1 MQLDESK
8 LKFTFSK
15 KLQTICLILIGVGL
29 ALTLAQLAV
38 PWHPHH
44 AAGGEETAKAGA
56 HVPMNP
62 RFFLSL
68 HLALMVALPLAL
80 GGVFFVAFN
89 HVSGSAWCVSIRRV
103 AENYFW
109 YLPVVLVLM
118 IVVFI
123 GLGDVFGHWVHGDP
137 NDHLLN
143 IKKPWLNPSFFVGRN
158 LFWVVIWA
166 AFGFFLWKQSV
177 SQDADGQVSRTK
189 RMANISAAFCVVFG
203 LSISATAWDLGMS
216 LEPHWF
222 STMFAVYIFAGLG
235 LTVYSSLILWGWYL
249 KRTGH
254 FGDSFNENHLHDLG
268 KYLWGFSNFWA
279 YVAFSQ
285 GMLIWYAHIPEETFF
300 FKTRITNG
308 WEVVSTL
315 LVLSRFILPFY
326 LIIRRDTKR
335 NINWMAGVSAFIIF
349 GQVLDMYW
357 LAYPTL
363 AHGDFVMFSWQEL
376 GPLAFVFGSFVLVVG
391 KALERQSLVP
401 KKDPRLEECLHWHQ

>member
-15 KLQTICLILIGVGL
+15 KLQTICLALVGIGL
-29 ALTLAQLAV
+29 ALTLLQLAL
-38 PWHPHH
+38 PWHAHH
-44 AAGGEETAKAGA
+44 AAGEAAAQPGA
-56 HVPMNP
+56 HTPMNP
-62 RFFLSL
+62 RFFLSV

-80 GGVFFVAFN
+80 GGIFFVAFN
-89 HVSGSAWCVSIRRV
+89 HVAGSAWCVSIRRV

-123 GLGDVFGHWVHGDP
+123 GLGDVFGHWVHGASD
-137 NDHLLN
+137 DRLLN
-143 IKKPWLNPSFFVGRN
+143 VKKPWLNPSFFVGRN
-158 LFWVVIWA
+158 LFWVVLWA

-177 SQDADGQVSRTK
+177 AQDTDGQVSRTK

-203 LSISATAWDLGMS
+203 LSISASAWDLGMS

-235 LTVYSSLILWGWYL
+235 LTVYSSLVIWGWYL

-315 LVLSRFILPFY
+315 LVISRFILPFY

-363 AHGDFVMFSWQEL
+363 DHGQFVWPSWHEL
-376 GPLAFVFGSFVLVVG
+376 GPLLFVFGSFVLVVG

>member
-15 KLQTICLILIGVGL
+15 KLQTICIALIGVGL
-29 ALTLAQLAV
+29 ALTLLQLVV

-44 AAGGEETAKAGA
+44 AAGETAAQPGA
-56 HVPMNP
+56 HTPMNP

-123 GLGDVFGHWVHGDP
+123 GLGDVFGHWVHGAPD
-137 NDHLLN
+137 DHLLN

-177 SQDADGQVSRTK
+177 AQDADGQVSRTK

-235 LTVYSSLILWGWYL
+235 LTVYSSLIIWGWYL

-308 WEVVSTL
+308 WEVISTL

-363 AHGDFVMFSWQEL
+363 AHGDFVMFSWQEI